1 MITERNDSQL
11 YRINYYGIT
20 HTGKLRPVNQDNYIC
35 GKAFHLP
42 DSSDDGSIIHGSVS
56 LDDSHLFAVFDGL
69 GGEECGEQASLIA
82 AQKALKISFTDNVI
96 DNLKN
101 YCQTANDEICSYAGT
116 NHIGSMGTTAAILT
130 FTQKEIVLCNIG
142 DSKIFRFSDSKLEQ
156 ISHDHVTVSPFGV
169 KPPLSQNLGI
179 PKQIF
184 EIKPYF
190 SRGEYCEN
198 DIYLICS
205 DGLTDMLPSEE
216 IEQTIKE
223 TDYDN
228 LAAVLL
234 DKSLSAGGKD
244 NITIIVC
251 KVEKEKSAFA
261 NLFRKRDK
269 TCQKK

>member
-1 MITERNDSQL
+1 M
-11 YRINYYGIT
+11 YRIKYSCVT
-20 HTGKLRPVNQDNYIC
+20 HIGKLRPVNQDNYVC
-35 GKAFHLP
+35 EKAFHLP
-42 DSSDDGSIIHGSVS
+42 DNTDDGNIIHGIVP
-56 LDDSHLFAVFDGL
+56 LNAPHLFAIFDGL
-69 GGEECGEQASLIA
+69 GGEECGEQASLIG
-82 AQKALKISFTDNVI
+82 AQEALKISFTDNVI

-116 NHIGSMGTTAAILT
+116 NHIGSMGTTAAMLV
-130 FTQKEIVLCNIG
+130 FSSREIVLCNIG
-142 DSKIFRFSDSKLEQ
+142 DSKIFRFSDDKLEQ
-156 ISHDHVTVSPFGV
+156 ITRDHVTVSPFGV

-184 EIKPYF
+184 EIRPYF

-198 DIYLICS
+198 DIYLLCS
-205 DGLTDMLPSEE
+205 DGLTDMMSLEE

-223 TDYDN
+223 TDYND

-251 KVEKEKSAFA
+251 KVEKEKNAFT

-269 TCQKK
+269 SCLKK

>member
-1 MITERNDSQL
+1 M

-20 HTGKLRPVNQDNYIC
+20 HTGKLRPINQDNYIC
-35 GKAFHLP
+35 IKILHLL
-42 DSSDDGSIIHGSVS
+42 DSSDDGDIIHGIASIDCP
-56 LDDSHLFAVFDGL
+56 LLFAVFDGL
-69 GGEECGEQASLIA
+69 GGEECGEQASFIA
-82 AQKALKISFTDNVI
+82 AQEALKIDFTDNVI
-96 DNLKN
+96 DGLKD
-101 YCQTANDEICSYAGT
+101 YCLAANEKICCYAKA
-116 NHIGSMGTTAAILT
+116 NHIGSMGTTVAMLA
-130 FTQKEIVLCNIG
+130 FAPKEIVLCNIG
-142 DSKIFRFSDSKLEQ
+142 DSKVFRFSDSKLEQ

-205 DGLTDMLPSEE
+205 DGLTDMVSLEE
-216 IEQTIKE
+216 IEQAIKE
-223 TDYDN
+223 TDYDD

-234 DKSLSAGGKD
+234 DKSLSSGGKD